1 MNRYRDGF
9 AMFGRTQFRLPNGD
23 VECRLLQTYEDGV
36 WRSRGTVSLDTVGSD
51 CISVISNISSFPNVL
66 ALSRYNE
73 DICIGGWFD
82 QIAIDEDLQYFA
94 CHGESLGWY
103 QPNGIGN
110 GPNGP
115 VYDISWQTSGPLY
128 LSGSFNEVDQ
138 ATGNPQ
144 SARNV
149 VRTDGF
155 TWEPLWTDAAMTG
168 EGVVGTAYSIVASGD
183 GFAYIAHGNALS
195 RWNPTPTTPRF
206 QALGASN
213 GTSTSSHYVT
223 LFGAEV
229 YYSGS
234 FDRVDGVE
242 AVDYARAAAGV
253 PPIDWMPLENQST
266 PTSNDGIL
274 SQGHGFLYTT
284 GDFTELDPEANGL
297 VRWDQFGFE
306 AAPNADVLGP
316 PSTQRGFYSR
326 VQHPL
331 TGELCG
337 RNNTS
342 PTGFQTFTVPCYD
355 GNEWRGLGYGI
366 GSGPGEFVTEI
377 TKFDGQI
384 VAAGQ
389 FASAGDTFEGSAIA
403 RWGDM
408 QWEPL
413 GTGLRFDVFNGT
425 PSVAALAHFQG
436 SLYAAGSFD
445 TAGNVESYNIA
456 RWDGTQWHN
465 VGNNTI
471 NRVNDMIA
479 WQGQLIIA
487 DSFAGLLSWD
497 GTTATPIAGLPAGAT
512 PTALGIYR
520 GNLVAY
526 YRMGFSTV
534 LTQYDGQQWTDF
546 PGNFNDG
553 NVSVIVEDRDYLYVG
568 GTFRNS
574 PLNAANHIARFNG
587 TAWEAMGTGL
597 TEEGVVTPTPEVRD
611 IVPILGQVFVV
622 GGFNT
627 ASGVPALR
635 FAAWDGTGW
644 FGYEPGLFYGIAG
657 SSEGYSLYL
666 DNSTLYLGGTFTQ
679 AGDTKSRNFAALDL
693 DLAPLDNIF
702 AEGSFGG

>member
-9 AMFGRTQFRLPNGD
+9 AMFGRNQFRLPNGD

-36 WRSRGTVSLDTVGSD
+36 WRSRGTVSLDTVGSE

-82 QIAIDEDLQYFA
+82 QIAIDEDLQFFA

-115 VYDISWQTSGPLY
+115 VYDISWEGSGFLY

-138 ATGNPQ
+138 ATGTPQ

-168 EGVVGTAYSIVASGD
+168 EGVVGTGYSITAGGD

-195 RWNPTPTTPRF
+195 RWNPTPSTPRF
-206 QALGASN
+206 QALGASD
-213 GTSTSSHYVT
+213 GSSTSSHYVT

-229 YYSGS
+229 YYSGN

-253 PPIDWMPLENQST
+253 PPSTGCPWRTSQLRRQTMAFCPRVMDSST
-266 PTSNDGIL
+266 PPVISRNWTRKPTAWFAGTCL
-274 SQGHGFLYTT
+274 
-284 GDFTELDPEANGL
+284 GL
-297 VRWDQFGFE
+297 RQHPMPTCWVRPRPS
-306 AAPNADVLGP
+306 AA
-316 PSTQRGFYSR
+316 FYSR

-342 PTGFQTFTVPCYD
+342 PTGFQTYTVPCYD
-355 GNEWRGLGYGI
+355 GNDWRGLGYGI
-366 GSGPGEFVTEI
+366 GSSTSEFVTEI
-377 TKFDGQI
+377 TKYAGDI

-389 FASAGDTFEGSAIA
+389 FTSAGDTYDGSAIA
-403 RWGDM
+403 RWGGM

-413 GTGLRFDVFNGT
+413 GTGLRFDIFNGD

-445 TAGNVESYNIA
+445 TAGDVESYNIA
-456 RWDGTQWHN
+456 RWDGSH
-465 VGNNTI
+465 
-471 NRVNDMIA
+471 
-479 WQGQLIIA
+479 
-487 DSFAGLLSWD
+487 S
-497 GTTATPIAGLPAGAT
+497 GTTSATT
-512 PTALGIYR
+512 P
-520 GNLVAY
+520 
-526 YRMGFSTV
+526 S
-534 LTQYDGQQWTDF
+534 
-546 PGNFNDG
+546 
-553 NVSVIVEDRDYLYVG
+553 
-568 GTFRNS
+568 
-574 PLNAANHIARFNG
+574 
-587 TAWEAMGTGL
+587 
-597 TEEGVVTPTPEVRD
+597 
-611 IVPILGQVFVV
+611 
-622 GGFNT
+622 T
-627 ASGVPALR
+627 ASM
-635 FAAWDGTGW
+635 T
-644 FGYEPGLFYGIAG
+644 
-657 SSEGYSLYL
+657 
-666 DNSTLYLGGTFTQ
+666 
-679 AGDTKSRNFAALDL
+679 
-693 DLAPLDNIF
+693 
-702 AEGSFGG
+702 